1 MMAELR
7 IATPRN
13 MRASM
18 AGTID
23 PSRDAVRTSRG
34 LIAPS
39 LRSCTSQSQI
49 MIAPAIAMEAGG
61 MNNDFRP

>member
-13 MRASM
+13 MRASV

-34 LIAPS
+34 LIAPEFT
-39 LRSCTSQSQI
+39 LLQF
-49 MIAPAIAMEAGG
+49 AIADHQRACHRNGG
-61 MNNDFRP
+61 RRHE